1 MTLMISMFFGAVLG
15 MRRSVFALYPAF
27 VIAVA
32 PIVGSAAMYGS
43 SVWSTLLAMPLSA
56 IGLQIG
62 FLGGLATRF
71 AWRLR
76 RRQPSSALPG
86 SAR

>member
-32 PIVGSAAMYGS
+32 LIAGSAAMYGS